1 MQMNLARTG
10 TVAGVGL
17 VSGVLG
23 SIKKAGVQTPLFLL
37 GTTAITYDIAFEAVA
52 LVGGALLQFTSPNT
66 LPDVVDGL
74 VDGGA
79 ALLFRRAGG
88 WVGGQIPGLST
99 PAPAGYAAPG
109 IYNASPWAQAS
120 PCSARGAVGGVGVT
134 AKKELI

>member
-23 SIKKAGVQTPLFLL
+23 SIKKSGAQPALFTL
-37 GTTAITYDIAFEAVA
+37 GSAVITYDVAFEAVA
-52 LVGGALLQFTSPNT
+52 LVGGALLQFTSPHT
-66 LPDVVDGL
+66 MPDVVDGL

-88 WVGGQIPGLST
+88 WVGGQIPGLSSY
-99 PAPAGYAAPG
+99 AVGGYAAPG
-109 IYNASPWAQAS
+109 LYNASPWAQAS
-120 PCSARGAVGGVGVT
+120 PCAARGAVGGVGVT
-134 AKKELI
+134 AKKELV